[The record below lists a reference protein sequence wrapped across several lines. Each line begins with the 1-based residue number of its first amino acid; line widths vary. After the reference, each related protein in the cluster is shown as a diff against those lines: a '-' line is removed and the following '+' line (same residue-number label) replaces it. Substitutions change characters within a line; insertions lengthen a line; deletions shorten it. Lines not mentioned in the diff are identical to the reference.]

1 MTMND
6 FVMNDIPKWDIA
18 LENLANEEFK
28 TLGHA
33 LDLADFKQMGKVHRI
48 RFDDLMH
55 TLCKLVEN
63 NEWSQKGV
71 DCTEADLEELF
82 VYDRLDEKIAEKY
95 SVTWELIKK

>member
-1 MTMND
+1 MND
-6 FVMNDIPKWDIA
+6 FAMSDIPKWDIA
-18 LENLANEEFK
+18 LENLANEEFEK
-28 TLGHA
+28 LGHA
-33 LDLADFKQMGKVHRI
+33 LSLDDFKQMGKTHRI

-63 NEWSQKGV
+63 NVWKHQGA

-95 SVTWELIKK
+95 AVTWERVKE